1 MIRLFAIFLFLISF
15 FLNSLYAAEDITYF
29 IKSALKNNPRINAE
43 RENLKSIKQ
52 NQNISKSEFLPSLT
66 ITGTQS
72 SIKTSEIIDQ
82 SGSKSDDTKRN
93 TDSKKIS
100 IDQKIFQGFQGIN
113 KFKKSKLE
121 FEKAKNEYKQ
131 IEQEIILDSV
141 SAYYDLIFKSKSKE
155 FNLAN
160 VNLLEQQV
168 ESDKSRLQKGEI
180 SLTDLAQSE
189 SSLAGAQANFTK
201 ADTEYVSAI
210 AEFEK
215 ITRVN
220 APNDFADPLQI
231 TFDMPKS
238 LKEALISSNKNNPSL
253 MIARINLAI
262 SERELNVEKA
272 KLSPSATLNYSKTE
286 NRDLSATVDENE
298 EETVQATIS
307 WPIIQG
313 GKNLSS
319 IKKFKHKKEKN
330 KLLLEDKENEIKT
343 ETATNW
349 SFYQSAES
357 VLMSTAAQLKAAEIA
372 NEGISLEYD
381 SGNTRTTLE
390 LIQSRSLLLEARIS
404 HAEAEKNLIVS
415 KLKLLDQVGGLTTQ
429 AIKIP

>member
-1 MIRLFAIFLFLISF
+1 MIRLFTIFLFLISF
-15 FLNSLYAAEDITYF
+15 FLNSLYAASDITYF
-29 IKSALKNNPRINAE
+29 VKSALKNNPKINAE

-262 SERELNVEKA
+262 SERELNVQKA

-286 NRDLSATVDENE
+286 NKDLSATVDENE

-313 GKNLSS
+313 GKNFSS

-415 KLKLLDQVGGLTTQ
+415 KLKLLEQVGGLNIQ

>member
-1 MIRLFAIFLFLISF
+1 M
-15 FLNSLYAAEDITYF
+15 
-29 IKSALKNNPRINAE
+29 
-43 RENLKSIKQ
+43 
-52 NQNISKSEFLPSLT
+52 
-66 ITGTQS
+66 
-72 SIKTSEIIDQ
+72 
-82 SGSKSDDTKRN
+82 
-93 TDSKKIS
+93 
-100 IDQKIFQGFQGIN
+100 
-113 KFKKSKLE
+113 
-121 FEKAKNEYKQ
+121 
-131 IEQEIILDSV
+131 
-141 SAYYDLIFKSKSKE
+141 
-155 FNLAN
+155 
-160 VNLLEQQV
+160 

-262 SERELNVEKA
+262 SERELNVQKA

-286 NRDLSATVDENE
+286 NKDLSATVDENE

-313 GKNLSS
+313 GKNFSS

-415 KLKLLDQVGGLTTQ
+415 KLKLLEQVGGLSTQ

>member
-121 FEKAKNEYKQ
+121 FEKAKNEYNQ

-168 ESDKSRLQKGEI
+168 ESDKLRLQKGEI

-313 GKNLSS
+313 GKNLY
-319 IKKFKHKKEKN
+319 IKKRR
-330 KLLLEDKENEIKT
+330 I
-343 ETATNW
+343 
-349 SFYQSAES
+349 SFY
-357 VLMSTAAQLKAAEIA
+357 
-372 NEGISLEYD
+372 
-381 SGNTRTTLE
+381 
-390 LIQSRSLLLEARIS
+390 
-404 HAEAEKNLIVS
+404 
-415 KLKLLDQVGGLTTQ
+415 
-429 AIKIP
+429 

>member
-1 MIRLFAIFLFLISF
+1 MIRLFTIFLFLISF
-15 FLNSLYAAEDITYF
+15 FLNSLYAAGDITHF
-29 IKSALKNNPRINAE
+29 IKSALKNNPKINAE

-141 SAYYDLIFKSKSKE
+141 SAYYDLIFKSKNKE

-168 ESDKSRLQKGEI
+168 ESDKLRLQKGEI

-262 SERELNVEKA
+262 SERELNVQKA

-286 NRDLSATVDENE
+286 NKDLSATVDENE

-313 GKNLSS
+313 GKNFSS

-415 KLKLLDQVGGLTTQ
+415 KLKLLEQVGGLNIQ

>member
-1 MIRLFAIFLFLISF
+1 MYKKFIIFFVIFQFSNLLADNNALF
-15 FLNSLYAAEDITYF
+15 YVEY
-29 IKSALKNNPRINAE
+29 ALKNNPKLNAE
-43 RENLKSIKQ
+43 RENLKAIKE
-52 NQNISKSEFLPSLT
+52 NENISISEFLPSLT
-66 ITGTQS
+66 ISGSQ
-72 SIKTSEIIDQ
+72 TSTETSNIVDQ
-82 SGSKSDDTKRN
+82 SGSPSGNTKRN
-93 TDSKKIS
+93 TETKKIS
-100 IDQKIFQGFQGIN
+100 VDQKIFQGFQGYN
-113 KFKKSKLE
+113 NFKKSRLE

-131 IEQEIILDSV
+131 VEQDTILKSV
-141 SAYYDLIFKSKSKE
+141 SSYYDLIFKSKSKE

-415 KLKLLDQVGGLTTQ
+415 KLKLLEQVGGLNTQ

>member
-1 MIRLFAIFLFLISF
+1 MIRLFTIFLFLISF
-15 FLNSLYAAEDITYF
+15 FLNSLYAASDITYF
-29 IKSALKNNPRINAE
+29 VKSALKNNPKINAE

-141 SAYYDLIFKSKSKE
+141 SAYYDLIFKSKNKE

-168 ESDKSRLQKGEI
+168 ESDKLRLQKGEI

-220 APNDFADPLQI
+220 APNDLTEPLQI

-298 EETVQATIS
+298 EETVQASIS

-319 IKKFKHKKEKN
+319 IKKSKHKKEKS

-357 VLMSTAAQLKAAEIA
+357 VLISTAAQLKAAEIA

-415 KLKLLDQVGGLTTQ
+415 KLKLLEQVGGLTTQ